1 MHSEKC
7 LIFQMGRYGCNWL
20 NPNTLLCIF
29 VLKIQNGAYTFTSH
43 PSKKKKSY
51 NENKTNNNYTKK
63 CSTDNEEPINKIFK
77 EFF

>member
-43 PSKKKKSY
+43 PSKKK
-51 NENKTNNNYTKK
+51 N
-63 CSTDNEEPINKIFK
+63 PIMKIRQTIIIRRNAAQIMRNP
-77 EFF
+77 